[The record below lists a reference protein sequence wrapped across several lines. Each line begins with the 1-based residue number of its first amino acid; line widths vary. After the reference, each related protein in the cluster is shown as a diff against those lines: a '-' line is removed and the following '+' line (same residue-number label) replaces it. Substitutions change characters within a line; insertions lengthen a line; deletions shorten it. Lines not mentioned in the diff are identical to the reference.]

1 MSPTLREGN
10 RMSELLESLQKVA
23 QRAERYGLKSIN
35 EQDTKA
41 TLIQPV
47 LRALGWD
54 VEDLEDVQR
63 EYKIRKQDKPV
74 DYSLFLLRTPC
85 FFVEA
90 KALGENLDDRGRC
103 RRRLGGA
110 D

>member
-1 MSPTLREGN
+1 
-10 RMSELLESLQKVA
+10 MSELAEVLQKVK
-23 QRAERYGLKSIN
+23 QRIERYGANGIN

-41 TLIQPV
+41 TLLQPV

-74 DYSLFLLRTPC
+74 TTHSFCCGRRASSSKRRHSDRTLMI
-85 FFVEA
+85 V
-90 KALGENLDDRGRC
+90 NGRTKSWATPAW
-103 RRRLGGA
+103 LA
-110 D
+110 